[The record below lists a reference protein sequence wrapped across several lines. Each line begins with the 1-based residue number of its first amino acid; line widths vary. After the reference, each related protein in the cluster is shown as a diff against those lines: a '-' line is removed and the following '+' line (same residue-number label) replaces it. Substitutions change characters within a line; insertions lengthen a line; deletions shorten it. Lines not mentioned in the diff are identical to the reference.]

1 MDRVSELKEILGQ
14 NLFLNK
20 ARLDCFARILLALYA
35 VRTINLSEIA
45 VAFQSRANIASRYK
59 RVVRFFSGATLDFA
73 QIAQW
78 IFKLFVS
85 DKKVYLTIDR
95 TNWYFGKKKIN
106 ILTLAIAY
114 EGIAIPILWRFLN
127 KAGNASAAEHRAL
140 INRFV
145 RLFGTR
151 NILGVLGDREFA
163 SKLFFKWCNKKKI
176 PFYIRIKEDS
186 LVRIKGKKLFKAKKF
201 FRPLNLKEKTAF
213 QMNIEL
219 YGAKVYLA
227 GSRSERGEL
236 MIVATNQKPKNA
248 IEIYLRRWEI
258 ETLFSCLK
266 SRGFRFEDTH
276 VTKLYRLE
284 KIMGVLAIGVVWA
297 HKIGEWRAEIK
308 PIRFSQHRESLRPQS
323 SYFRYGLDWIR
334 GIIFSLV
341 GKTQDFRYC
350 LRVLAPPKLAGRVG
364 E

>member
-1 MDRVSELKEILGQ
+1 MDRVSELMEILGQ
-14 NLFLNK
+14 NLSMNK
-20 ARLDCFARILLALYA
+20 ARLDCFARMLLALFA

-45 VAFQSRANIASRYK
+45 VAFRSKANVSSRYK
-59 RVVRFFSGATLDFA
+59 RVVRFFSGAPLDFD
-73 QIAQW
+73 QIARW
-78 IFKLFVS
+78 IFKLFVT
-85 DKKVYLTIDR
+85 DRKIYLSIDR

-106 ILTLAIAY
+106 VLTLAIAY

-127 KAGNASAAEHRAL
+127 KAGNASAKEHRA
-140 INRFV
+140 IVNRFV

-163 SKLFFKWCNKKKI
+163 SGLFFKWLNKKKI

-186 LVRIKGKKLFKAKKF
+186 LVLIKGKKLFKAKKF
-201 FRPLNLKEKTAF
+201 FRALNSREKSTF
-213 QMNIEL
+213 QMDIEL

-236 MIVATNQKPKNA
+236 MIVATNRKPKNA

-266 SRGFRFEDTH
+266 NRGFRFEDTH

-284 KIMGVLAIGVVWA
+284 KIMALLAIGVAWA

-308 PIRFSQHRESLRPQS
+308 PIRFSQHRDSLRPQS

-334 GIIFSLV
+334 EIIFNLI
-341 GKTQDFRYC
+341 GKTKDFRSC
-350 LRVLAPPKLAGRVG
+350 LRALAPPNLAGRASG
-364 E
+364 